1 MKKIVAIIFLLVYG
15 LSSTGATLQFH
26 YCCGKLKSVKLT
38 PVTEKQCGMKHSTPV
53 KKKCCDDK
61 QIELKIKADQ
71 KTQQAAKFN
80 IWSPSIAKKELAI
93 VVQQPVVSTAIVPE
107 VFAPPPLGDPLYIL
121 HCVYRI

>member
-1 MKKIVAIIFLLVYG
+1 MKKIVAILFLLAYG
-15 LSSTGATLQFH
+15 LSSTGATIQFH

-38 PVTEKQCGMKHSTPV
+38 PVAEKQCGMKHSTPA

-61 QIELKIKADQ
+61 QVVLKIKADQ
-71 KTQQAAKFN
+71 KGQQEAKFN
-80 IWSPSIAKKELAI
+80 IWSPSIAKQETTI
-93 VVQQPVVSTAIVPE
+93 VLQHPVLSSVIVPE